1 MNLTRKFLI
10 ASVLLLSALLL
21 GICLGSVRIPVAEVL
36 RSVVEKTR
44 WSQILWNVRFPRVL
58 LSVIAG
64 AGLSVVG
71 NAFQGLLKNPLVD
84 PYLLGISSGASFGA
98 VVAIF
103 LAEVLNASFL
113 REVPTLTFAFGIVAA
128 LLALILARRQNTV
141 PVTELILSG
150 VLINI
155 LFSAATVLFVMLAKR
170 NITHV
175 YMWLFGTFSGTGWR
189 DIPVPLLSVAGFTIL
204 TSGLGM
210 RLNAMSLGE
219 TEAMTSG
226 VEVEKLKM
234 LVYITGTFTTAAIV
248 SRTGMI
254 GFVGLIVPH
263 MARRIFGNDHR
274 ISIPTSAVLGGLLLC
289 TCDVI
294 SRTALSPSE
303 IPVGV
308 ITAFVGAPVMFVLLR
323 RSGRSV

>member
-1 MNLTRKFLI
+1 
-10 ASVLLLSALLL
+10 
-21 GICLGSVRIPVAEVL
+21 
-36 RSVVEKTR
+36 
-44 WSQILWNVRFPRVL
+44 LWNVRFPRVL

-113 REVPTLTFAFGIVAA
+113 REVPTLTFVFGIVAA

-210 RLNAMSLGE
+210 RLNAMS
-219 TEAMTSG
+219 
-226 VEVEKLKM
+226 
-234 LVYITGTFTTAAIV
+234 
-248 SRTGMI
+248 
-254 GFVGLIVPH
+254 H